1 MAQREWRLYMD
12 DVALL
17 HICEHRLVAP
27 IYWQCQSVTKGSD

>member
-1 MAQREWRLYMD
+1 MSEREWGLYMD

-27 IYWQCQSVTKGSD
+27 TIGSVNP